1 MGVIAQT
8 GRFKAALA
16 MSGLYDL
23 SSLYGIFRIDQW
35 LIAEFGFTLPNVS
48 GMEAAPDG
56 MGSAP
61 WRDPHRYARNSPL
74 TSVERINTPVMLIH
88 GDLDSTVSATQAEE
102 MFTALSRWNAMPSS
116 SAIGAKATR

>member
-48 GMEAAPDG
+48 GMEAART
-56 MGSAP
+56 P
-61 WRDPHRYARNSPL
+61 WAAR
-74 TSVERINTPVMLIH
+74 H
-88 GDLDSTVSATQAEE
+88 GAIPIDTHATA
-102 MFTALSRWNAMPSS
+102 R
-116 SAIGAKATR
+116 